1 LLKSKDAYHA
11 DLVSTLLAKIE
22 AQIPSDK
29 QALDRD
35 AILEAL
41 NKKD

>member
-29 QALDRD
+29 QSLDKD
-35 AILEAL
+35 AIVEAL